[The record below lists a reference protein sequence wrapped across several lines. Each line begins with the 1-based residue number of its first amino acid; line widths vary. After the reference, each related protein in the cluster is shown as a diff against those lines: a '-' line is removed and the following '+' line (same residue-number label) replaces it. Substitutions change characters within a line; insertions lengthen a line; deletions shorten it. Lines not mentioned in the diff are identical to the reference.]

1 MKMREEDPE
10 VKEPPKQEE
19 HSEKREKLTHE
30 EIIREVLGRC

>member
-19 HSEKREKLTHE
+19 REKLTHE